1 MENTVMTTETIIAH
15 TIFSLDLVSPIN
27 VKEELDFVKLYPL
40 IQKTFL
46 NITEEGI
53 RAFKRSFKHISEEGF
68 ISTWHDHVDDVPK
81 NGYMLIIQDGY
92 DKTFGGDTPEEN
104 CRWQYNELFTL

>member
-1 MENTVMTTETIIAH
+1 MTTETIIAH
-15 TIFSLDLVSPIN
+15 AIFSLDLVSPIN

-53 RAFKRSFKHISEEGF
+53 RAFKRSFKHISEEGYITTWYDHLDDIPTSGF
-68 ISTWHDHVDDVPK
+68 ILVTE
-81 NGYMLIIQDGY
+81 NGYR
-92 DKTFGGDTPEEN
+92 KEFGVDTPEEC
-104 CRWQYNELFTL
+104 CRWQYNELYIL